1 MSRQENESPR
11 AEVTTLLHAW
21 SRGDQAAFDKLAPII
36 YTELRRLARHYMA
49 RERRDHTLQP
59 TALVHEAY
67 MRLADLQHL
76 HWKNRVHFYA
86 ISAQVMRRVLVDFA
100 RSRERRKRGGSYQR
114 LSLEDCVDLGEQHD
128 AALIALDDA
137 LTTLASSDARKCQ
150 VVEMKFFGGLSTE
163 EIAES
168 LHVSAETVLRDWKLA
183 KLWLLRELS
192 AREAAMTGERR
203 QQVEEIVMSLLPL
216 GTSERAARLDLAC
229 ANDPE
234 LRREVESLLAQESRA
249 DRFLET
255 PALEAAARALARD
268 AVRCSGRAQC
278 RSLSDR

>member
-1 MSRQENESPR
+1 MGEQESKSPR
-11 AEVTTLLHAW
+11 SEVTTLLGAW

-36 YTELRRLARHYMA
+36 YSELRRLARHYMA
-49 RERRDHTLQP
+49 RERRNHTLQA

-67 MRLADLQHL
+67 IRLADLQHL
-76 HWKNRVHFYA
+76 QWKNRVHFYA

-100 RSRERRKRGGSYQR
+100 RSRDRRKRGAGDQP
-114 LSLEDCVDLGEQHD
+114 LSLEDCIELGEHHD

-183 KLWLLRELS
+183 KLWLLREL
-192 AREAAMTGERR
+192 
-203 QQVEEIVMSLLPL
+203 
-216 GTSERAARLDLAC
+216 GT
-229 ANDPE
+229 
-234 LRREVESLLAQESRA
+234 REV
-249 DRFLET
+249 
-255 PALEAAARALARD
+255 
-268 AVRCSGRAQC
+268 V
-278 RSLSDR
+278 

>member
-1 MSRQENESPR
+1 MSRQENQSPR
-11 AEVTTLLHAW
+11 SEVTTLLHAW
-21 SRGDQAAFDKLAPII
+21 SRGEQTAFDKLGPII
-36 YTELRRLARHYMA
+36 YAELRRLARHYMS

-76 HWKNRVHFYA
+76 HWKNRIHFYA

-100 RSRERRKRGGSYQR
+100 RSRDRRKRGGSYQR
-114 LSLEDCVDLGEQHD
+114 LSLEDCINLGERHD

-137 LTTLASSDARKCQ
+137 LTTLASSDPRKCQ

-168 LHVSAETVLRDWKLA
+168 LNVSPETVLRDWKLA

-192 AREAAMTGERR
+192 AKEA
-203 QQVEEIVMSLLPL
+203 P
-216 GTSERAARLDLAC
+216 
-229 ANDPE
+229 
-234 LRREVESLLAQESRA
+234 
-249 DRFLET
+249 
-255 PALEAAARALARD
+255 
-268 AVRCSGRAQC
+268 
-278 RSLSDR
+278 